1 MQHTREVQFYFFRNI
16 KLTNFMMKAGLKANL
31 LPHEKYYTCIY
42 ERICQYNNN
51 NELTSI
57 LWEVKIKKKA
67 NTKLHRE
74 VI

>member
-1 MQHTREVQFYFFRNI
+1 
-16 KLTNFMMKAGLKANL
+16 MKAGLKANL

-51 NELTSI
+51 NEITSI